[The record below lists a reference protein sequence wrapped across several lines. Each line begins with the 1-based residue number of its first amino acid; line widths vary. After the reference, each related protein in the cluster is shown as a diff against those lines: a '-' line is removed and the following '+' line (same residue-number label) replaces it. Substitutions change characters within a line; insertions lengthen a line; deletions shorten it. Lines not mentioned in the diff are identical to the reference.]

1 MKKLIVFLLLAS
13 SLMARPYRYDPY
25 APFTQMFGA
34 FWQWT
39 VGTRAFL
46 PPSSG
51 SLCGSSAH
59 CYSLTYNSTLTGSAN
74 SSNFTA
80 LVSGSGSAFC
90 TVANGGYVNSSTG
103 ADIEAFTT
111 NGFTTQLPSEL
122 EYYQGSATCSFVLW
136 VQIPTLSATT
146 NGTIYL
152 ALGNASPPARTP
164 NPWDI
169 YSGGVWHF
177 PNGAALSLAD
187 STTNAHNGTE
197 VNSPSAATGKID
209 GGMSLSSA
217 SSQMVTLGYSGSLVL
232 YQTAS
237 FSAWVNPNSATAGN
251 TRSIIGGS
259 GTGDQYLEL
268 RVTGTNT
275 INALEQ
281 GVASLCTSAGSV
293 PNGSWSYVGFT
304 WDGTTCNIYIN
315 GAQSVS
321 TTVSGSFNAGAGE
334 AYQLGKGYGTGEN
347 FDGLLDEV
355 HESNSTIRSASW
367 YLAEYNNQNAPGNV
381 GSPGFW
387 TWSLL
392 Q

>member
-1 MKKLIVFLLLAS
+1 MRKLIVFLLLAS

-46 PPSSG
+46 PPSG
-51 SLCGSSAH
+51 GLCGNFAH
-59 CYSLTYNSTLTGSAN
+59 CYSLTYNSTLTGATN

-80 LVSGSGSAFC
+80 LVSGSGAAFC
-90 TVANGGYVNSSTG
+90 TVPNSGYVNSSTG
-103 ADIEAFTT
+103 ADIEVFTT

-136 VQIPTLSATT
+136 VQIPTLSTTT

-152 ALGNASPPARTP
+152 ALGNASPPARTT

-187 STTNAHNGTE
+187 STTNAHNG
-197 VNSPSAATGKID
+197 VGVSSPTAATGWID
-209 GGMSLSSA
+209 GGLSLASA
-217 SSQMVTLGYSGSLVL
+217 ASQMVT
-232 YQTAS
+232 TS

-259 GTGDQYLEL
+259 GSGDSYLEL

-304 WDGTTCNIYIN
+304 WDGTTCKFYIN
-315 GAQSVS
+315 GAPSGS
-321 TTVSGSFNAGAGE
+321 TSVSGSFNTTGGDT
-334 AYQLGKGYGTGEN
+334 YQLGKGYGTGED